1 MLSIRLKIVFENSL
15 AWIYSFEFLIRVTD
29 WKNQTQIQFCKKL
42 ERSTRPLLIF
52 QQSTLSSKWR
62 ISITVPKFN
71 VLRKSWIR
79 KSWKENWCSQGGRVG
94 LVPLCPNSTHR
105 CDYLAQVES
114 WKRPR
119 FARDPRRGTDATDA
133 FQWDACHH
141 ARAGP
146 FTCNRSRRSATYARI
161 PPVAR
166 VILCSTVWRRSMI
179 KGIDTRVCVSRL
191 KNN

>member
-1 MLSIRLKIVFENSL
+1 MDLFFRVLNTCNRLKKSNANPILQKIGEIHSTVTYFPTIDSL
-15 AWIYSFEFLIRVTD
+15 VKVEDFDYRTE
-29 WKNQTQIQFCKKL
+29 IQ
-42 ERSTRPLLIF
+42 RAP
-52 QQSTLSSKWR
+52 
-62 ISITVPKFN
+62 IT
-71 VLRKSWIR
+71 RKSWIR